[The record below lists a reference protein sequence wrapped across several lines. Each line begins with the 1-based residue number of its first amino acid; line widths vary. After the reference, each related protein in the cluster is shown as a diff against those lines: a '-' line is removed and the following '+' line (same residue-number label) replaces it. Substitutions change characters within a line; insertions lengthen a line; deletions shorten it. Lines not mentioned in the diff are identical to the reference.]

1 LSELEPESALDLD
14 RERDLGQILSTCLA
28 LYTRHFVLF
37 AALALGVVLPID
49 IGLYGVGAGELWSGY
64 DKNLPLGVDIATNF
78 VPTLLIV
85 PLISA
90 NHARAVI
97 RLGAGNVPP
106 IGRTL
111 LEGLFL
117 LPAIAFVVFLY
128 DLGVFGGLIL
138 LIVPG
143 IYLVVRWYVCA
154 QAAVVDGFRGRL
166 ALDRSRDLVEG
177 SWWRVAG
184 ISLVLYLIPAAIAWG
199 IKLPLDDLAKQSDSG
214 VVSLSEVV
222 FRDTIVYSFGALSAT
237 LLYFD
242 LRWRHDYL

>member
-1 LSELEPESALDLD
+1 LSELAPESALDLD

-28 LYTRHFVLF
+28 LYTRHFLLF

-64 DKNLPLGVDIATNF
+64 DKNLPLGVDIASNF

-97 RLGAGNVPP
+97 RLGAGHVPP

-117 LPAIAFVVFLY
+117 LPAVAFVVLLY
-128 DLGVFGGLIL
+128 DLGAFGGLAFP
-138 LIVPG
+138 VF
-143 IYLVVRWYVCA
+143 VRSGLGPAVSDPMASLA
-154 QAAVVDGFRGRL
+154 QRLPVRGRIVWTAVLKL
-166 ALDRSRDLVEG
+166 AAMMRDRRQPPAPLTPAAGPGQDRS
-177 SWWRVAG
+177 
-184 ISLVLYLIPAAIAWG
+184 
-199 IKLPLDDLAKQSDSG
+199 AKG
-214 VVSLSEVV
+214 LLGATRSEPM
-222 FRDTIVYSFGALSAT
+222 A
-237 LLYFD
+237 
-242 LRWRHDYL
+242 